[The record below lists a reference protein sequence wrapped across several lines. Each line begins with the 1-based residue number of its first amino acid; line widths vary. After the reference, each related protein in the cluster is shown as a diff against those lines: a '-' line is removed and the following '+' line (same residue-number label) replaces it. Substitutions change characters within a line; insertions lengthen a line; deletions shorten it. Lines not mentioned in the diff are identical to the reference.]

1 MKICF
6 WATSFQADNQALA
19 SYLCREP
26 GFEVTVALDDP
37 EGYRREA
44 VWEVLPFG
52 GRLLDRRASSTPDAI
67 EALKPDCLIVDNH
80 LPKRR
85 LAPRLYVLWHGYG
98 WRVDDL
104 STMKREL
111 SKLIGPV
118 EAPNPH
124 FRWHAFGP
132 IDRSYRIEHSGLS
145 ARNVVSGGSPYSDL
159 LIPAAPRRVALDPAA
174 MQAHYRI
181 DLRRPT
187 LLLGMTW
194 HHGGAFAHWG
204 DDEALHEELAAH
216 LERRGANLLI
226 RMHDRHRYEA
236 ADIAR
241 MERLSTRHPNVQ
253 LKFKSSSPDSLVDVL
268 LSSAMISNY
277 SSFLNAYYHT
287 GKPSLHIDPVARGS
301 QNYRRDWR
309 WGKLRVKKVADPLSS
324 WKLAPDDVGGLVAH
338 DFEQLIAG
346 VDRALD
352 DPECC
357 ADASAAFNRRHVT
370 GADGRTCERIAR
382 ELRDWISA

>member
-19 SYLCREP
+19 SYLCTEP
-26 GFEVTVALDDP
+26 GVEVTVALDDP
-37 EGYRREA
+37 DSYRREP
-44 VWEVLPFG
+44 VWDVLPFR
-52 GRLLDRRASSTPDAI
+52 GRLLDRRASSTLDAI
-67 EALKPDCLIVDNH
+67 DAMKPDCLIVDNH

-118 EAPNPH
+118 EAPNPQ
-124 FRWHAFGP
+124 FRWNAFGP
-132 IDRSYRIEHSGLS
+132 LDRSYRIEHSGF
-145 ARNVVSGGSPYSDL
+145 AADNVASGGSPYSDL
-159 LIPAAPRRVALDPAA
+159 LMPGAPRQVALDAA
-174 MQAHYRI
+174 AVQPHYRI
-181 DLRRPT
+181 DLGRPT

-194 HHGGAFAHWG
+194 HHGGALAHWG
-204 DDEALHEELAAH
+204 DDQALHEELASH
-216 LERRGANLLI
+216 LQRRGANLLI

-241 MERLSTRHPNVQ
+241 MERLAARHTNVQ
-253 LKFKSSSPDSLVDVL
+253 LKFKSSSPDSLVDLL
-268 LSSAMISNY
+268 LSAAMISNY
-277 SSFLNAYYHT
+277 SSFLNAFYHT
-287 GKPSLHIDPVARGS
+287 GKPSLHIDPVVRGS
-301 QNYRRDWR
+301 QNYRREWR
-309 WGKLRVKKVADPLSS
+309 WGRLRVKKVSDPMSS
-324 WKLAPDDVGGLVAH
+324 WKLDPDDVGGLVVH
-338 DFEQLIAG
+338 DFEQLLAG

-352 DPECC
+352 EPACC
-357 ADASAAFNRRHVT
+357 SAASAAFNRRHVT

-382 ELRDWISA
+382 DLREWIVA